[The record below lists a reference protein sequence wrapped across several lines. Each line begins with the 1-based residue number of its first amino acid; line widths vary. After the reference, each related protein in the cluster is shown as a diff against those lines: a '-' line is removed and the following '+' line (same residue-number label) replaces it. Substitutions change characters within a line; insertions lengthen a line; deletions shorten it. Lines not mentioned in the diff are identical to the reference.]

1 MNNIQKLAAEGN
13 KNHRIFAAT
22 VVDLMHSQG
31 FYGRLYRSVNE
42 MDDDHYDQLYELIDK
57 QNFQDP
63 LDVVL
68 WLKKKKKETRLCEEY
83 FITTTL
89 TGRSYLNTGTTAAGL
104 STAVIFTIHSEKR
117 YTDSAPSSDCNTNV

>member
-1 MNNIQKLAAEGN
+1 MTNIQKLAAEGN

-22 VVDLMHSQG
+22 VVDLMRSQG

-68 WLKKKKKETRLCEEY
+68 WLEC
-83 FITTTL
+83 
-89 TGRSYLNTGTTAAGL
+89 
-104 STAVIFTIHSEKR
+104 
-117 YTDSAPSSDCNTNV
+117 